1 MSRSDTA
8 YEAAIAGSEIAH
20 ERFRTDLDV
29 ATKNSKMDFVTEAD
43 TETQHRVIEVV
54 RDAYPDATIVGEEED
69 ELKSVPEDGNA
80 WVIDPIDGT
89 TNFVRGVPLW
99 TTTVAAVRDHET
111 VAAVTVAPA
120 LGETFVADSA
130 DATLNDEP
138 ISVSEQAD
146 LERFVVAPILRYG
159 SERDRQ
165 FGNLLRESILEFG
178 DLRRFGCAQVT
189 LAMVARGTL
198 DAAVSPQPEPNPWD
212 TIAGIALVERAG
224 GVVTDIEGNPWKPGC
239 EGLVASNGNAHDEIV
254 ERVRAAVA

>member
-20 ERFRTDLDV
+20 ERFRTDLDI

-120 LGETFVADSA
+120 LGETFVADST

-138 ISVSEQAD
+138 ISVSDQAD

-165 FGNLLRESILEFG
+165 FGTLLRESILEFG

-224 GVVTDIEGNPWKPGC
+224 GVVTDLEGNPWKPGC
-239 EGLVASNGNAHDEIV
+239 EGLVASNGSVHAEIV